1 MIRHFVKIWCPIW
14 NELSKE
20 TILSKV
26 INNIDVFKI
35 KLDSAYDDTKTKSVH
50 MISKLDNGKSII
62 LELKW
67 SEIRTRN
74 LYPIEIKKWESIPL
88 VVSKSFE
95 DTTGVLLIDCENT
108 SVIKS
113 KVKTIIIWEQV
124 VDVDHNNDD
133 NISITPKANI
143 TIQPNTLIV
152 IEDSTSSQAE
162 FLTSRDKRD
171 IVWGIKNNVNMV
183 IVPYI
188 NTIDDIKS
196 ISDYIHINQ
205 WSYIKKLI
213 KIQTQEALDNI
224 ESFLQYVDGF
234 VIAEDDI
241 LRLVWE
247 DNYDKVVEEI
257 VNKSNLDG
265 KPVILVLNSIKLKQK
280 RVEVENIIK
289 KYIWYGV
296 SCFMFSDEIVEFE
309 DVIETISGFYE
320 KIIDNQFVQNKS
332 ITYDQ
337 AKIHPQYE
345 INDYIIFSWYRAIHE
360 LNIKA
365 VICYTEHGYTAARIA
380 SYRPDIPIIAFTKND
395 DTYRYLNLLWS
406 VKWYKIWAN
415 FDYNNIKQMGK
426 EIVRMMFKGNIVL
439 EDKIMIIHA
448 SSMLSQ
454 ENIINWLEIYKFRDI

>member
-26 INNIDVFKI
+26 INTIDVFKI

-74 LYPIEIKKWESIPL
+74 LHPLEIKKWKTMPL
-88 VVSKSFE
+88 VISKSFE
-95 DTTGVLLIDCENT
+95 DNQGAILIDCENE
-108 SVIKS
+108 SIIKLDTK
-113 KVKTIIIWEQV
+113 KVTIWEYV
-124 VDVDHNNDD
+124 FDADTNKDGGIILKSNNDAIID
-133 NISITPKANI
+133 
-143 TIQPNTLIV
+143 PNTLVI
-152 IEDSTSSQAE
+152 IEDISTWSE
-162 FLTSRDKRD
+162 FLTARDKRD
-171 IVWGIKNNVNMV
+171 IVWGIKNNVNMIV
-183 IVPYI
+183 IPYV
-188 NTIDDIKS
+188 NNADDMRS

-205 WSYIKKLI
+205 WSHIKKLI
-213 KIQTQEALDNI
+213 KIETKSAIQNI
-224 ESFLQYVDGF
+224 ESLLPYVDGF
-234 VIAEDDI
+234 VVAEDDI
-241 LRLVWE
+241 LRLAWE
-247 DNYDKVVEEI
+247 KEFDNTLENI
-257 VNKSNLDG
+257 VNTSNLDG

-280 RVEVENIIK
+280 WNQVDDIIR
-289 KYIWYGV
+289 KYVWYGI
-296 SCFMFSDEIVEFE
+296 SCFMFSDEIVEFD
-309 DVIETISGFYE
+309 DVIEIISSFYE
-320 KIIDNQFVQNKS
+320 KVINNQFVDKRT
-332 ITYDQ
+332 ITYEQ

-345 INDYIIFSWYRAIHE
+345 INDYIIFTWYRAINE

-406 VKWYKIWAN
+406 VKWYKIWSN
-415 FDYNNIKQMGK
+415 FDYNNIKQMWK
-426 EIVRMMFKGNIVL
+426 EIVRMMFKWNIVL
-439 EDKIMIIHA
+439 EDKIMVIHA

-454 ENIINWLEIYKFRDI
+454 ENIINWVEIYKFRDI